1 MSLHIL
7 SPAVDIDEELDDWY
21 NSSDTSEDIP
31 DPNMSNASLYQ
42 DIGCLAIPLDAEHFE
57 EGLLY
62 TMTLK
67 AAPQQQ
73 MLVWIIEKY
82 ESSFSYQ
89 VFLNSF
95 PVPKLGTRLARIILQ
110 ITTMF
115 GGSHQDVSLFVL
127 EIQKELK

>member
-7 SPAVDIDEELDDWY
+7 SPAVDVDEELDDWY

-89 VFLNSF
+89 VFFKQFSRSKTWHETGKDHTANYDD
-95 PVPKLGTRLARIILQ
+95 VWRLAPRR
-110 ITTMF
+110 
-115 GGSHQDVSLFVL
+115 
-127 EIQKELK
+127 ELVRP